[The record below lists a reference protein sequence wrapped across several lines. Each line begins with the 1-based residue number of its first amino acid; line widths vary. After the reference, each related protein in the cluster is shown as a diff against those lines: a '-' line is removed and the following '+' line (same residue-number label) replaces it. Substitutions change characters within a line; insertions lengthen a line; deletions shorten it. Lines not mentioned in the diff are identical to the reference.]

1 MKRSVWVMIAGM
13 LVPLAVQAA
22 DVPSSIAQNTP
33 PAIDAASYVL
43 MDYTTGQVLAQA
55 NADQRRNPASL
66 TKLMTGL
73 VIDHALDQHKIG
85 LDDVVTVG
93 NDAWAQGNPVFKGS
107 SLMFLKPGDR
117 VTVRDLSR
125 GIIIDSGNDAC
136 VAMAD
141 YVAGSQA
148 AFVKLM
154 NEKSAQLGLQNT
166 HFETVHGLDAPGQF
180 TTAGDL
186 AVISRA
192 IIMSEPAEYHMY
204 SEKSLTW
211 NGITQQNRNGLLWDK
226 NLRTEIQPFNNPEE
240 LLQQLPTLPTREY
253 SIASIPSQQVLRL
266 VVRQQRDENGQ
277 LGLGSGWLTEFASLK
292 QSIALRIRTN
302 ESFHL
307 IDDNRPIIC
316 IGNGTG
322 IAGLMSLLQQR
333 NRQDYSANWLIFG
346 ERQREHD
353 FFYQETIEA
362 WKNMGTLQR
371 VDLAFSRDQ
380 AQRIYVQD
388 VMREQA
394 DELIS
399 WIDQGAVIYVC
410 GSMDGMGSGVD
421 QALIDILGEEKV
433 DALRQA
439 GRYRRDVY

>member
-1 MKRSVWVMIAGM
+1 MKRSV
-13 LVPLAVQAA
+13 LVVISGVLLPLAVQAA
-22 DVPSSIAQNTP
+22 DAPQSFPLNTP

-93 NDAWAQGNPVFKGS
+93 KDAWAQGNPVFKGS

-226 NLRTEIQPFNNPEE
+226 NLRVDGLKTGHTESAGFNIIASATEGDRRLIAVVMGGKSSKGREE
-240 LLQQLPTLPTREY
+240 QARKLLTWGLRDFATVHLFNAGQSLGQEKVWYGDRHEVAVGSAQDQYFSLPKSEAAKLKAQYVINTPRLDAPLAQGQAIGEIRISDNGKVLKTLP
-253 SIASIPSQQVLRL
+253 L
-266 VVRQQRDENGQ
+266 V
-277 LGLGSGWLTEFASLK
+277 
-292 QSIALRIRTN
+292 ALQPVN
-302 ESFHL
+302 Q
-307 IDDNRPIIC
+307 
-316 IGNGTG
+316 GG
-322 IAGLMSLLQQR
+322 M
-333 NRQDYSANWLIFG
+333 
-346 ERQREHD
+346 
-353 FFYQETIEA
+353 
-362 WKNMGTLQR
+362 
-371 VDLAFSRDQ
+371 FSRLMD
-380 AQRIYVQD
+380 YVK
-388 VMREQA
+388 
-394 DELIS
+394 LKI
-399 WIDQGAVIYVC
+399 
-410 GSMDGMGSGVD
+410 
-421 QALIDILGEEKV
+421 
-433 DALRQA
+433 
-439 GRYRRDVY
+439 

>member
-1 MKRSVWVMIAGM
+1 MKHLTLTVIAGI
-13 LVPLAVQAA
+13 LLPLTAQAA
-22 DVPSSIAQNTP
+22 DAPLNFPLNTP

-43 MDYTTGQVLAQA
+43 MDYTTGQVLAEA
-55 NADQRRNPASL
+55 NANERRNPASL

-93 NDAWAQGNPVFKGS
+93 KDAWAAGNPVFKGS
-107 SLMFLKPGDR
+107 SLMFLKPGDS

-154 NEKSAQLGLQNT
+154 NEKSTQLGLQNT

-226 NLRTEIQPFNNPEE
+226 KLQVDGLKTGHTESAGFNIIASATEGDRRLIAVVMGGKSSKGREEQARKLLTWGLRDFATVHLFSAGQRLGQEKVWYGDHHEVAVGSAQDQYISLPKTEADKLKAQYVVTAPRLDAPLEQGQPVGEIRISDNGKV
-240 LLQQLPTLPTREY
+240 LKTLP
-253 SIASIPSQQVLRL
+253 L
-266 VVRQQRDENGQ
+266 VVLQPV
-277 LGLGSGWLTEFASLK
+277 K
-292 QSIALRIRTN
+292 Q
-302 ESFHL
+302 
-307 IDDNRPIIC
+307 
-316 IGNGTG
+316 GG
-322 IAGLMSLLQQR
+322 
-333 NRQDYSANWLIFG
+333 
-346 ERQREHD
+346 
-353 FFYQETIEA
+353 
-362 WKNMGTLQR
+362 
-371 VDLAFSRDQ
+371 VFSR
-380 AQRIYVQD
+380 
-388 VMREQA
+388 
-394 DELIS
+394 L
-399 WIDQGAVIYVC
+399 
-410 GSMDGMGSGVD
+410 MDTVK
-421 QALIDILGEEKV
+421 LKF
-433 DALRQA
+433 
-439 GRYRRDVY
+439 

>member
-1 MKRSVWVMIAGM
+1 MKHLTLAVITGI
-13 LVPLAVQAA
+13 LLPLAAQATDA
-22 DVPSSIAQNTP
+22 PLNFPLNTP
-33 PAIDAASYVL
+33 PAIDTASYVL
-43 MDYTTGQVLAQA
+43 MDYTTGQVLAEA
-55 NADQRRNPASL
+55 NADERRNPASL

-93 NDAWAQGNPVFKGS
+93 KDAWAAGNPVFKGS

-154 NEKSAQLGLQNT
+154 NEKSTQLGLQNT

-226 NLRTEIQPFNNPEE
+226 ALQVDGLKTGHTESAGFNIIASATEGDRRLIAVVMGGKSAKGREEQARKLLTWGLRDFATVHLFSAGQRLGQEKVWYGDRHEVAVGSAQDQYISLPKTEANKLKAQYVVTATRLDAPLEQGQPVGEIRISDNGNLLKTLP
-240 LLQQLPTLPTREY
+240 LVALQQ
-253 SIASIPSQQVLRL
+253 I
-266 VVRQQRDENGQ
+266 
-277 LGLGSGWLTEFASLK
+277 K
-292 QSIALRIRTN
+292 Q
-302 ESFHL
+302 
-307 IDDNRPIIC
+307 
-316 IGNGTG
+316 GG
-322 IAGLMSLLQQR
+322 M
-333 NRQDYSANWLIFG
+333 
-346 ERQREHD
+346 
-353 FFYQETIEA
+353 
-362 WKNMGTLQR
+362 
-371 VDLAFSRDQ
+371 FSRLMD
-380 AQRIYVQD
+380 
-388 VMREQA
+388 
-394 DELIS
+394 
-399 WIDQGAVIYVC
+399 AVKLKI
-410 GSMDGMGSGVD
+410 
-421 QALIDILGEEKV
+421 
-433 DALRQA
+433 
-439 GRYRRDVY
+439 

>member
-1 MKRSVWVMIAGM
+1 MKRSVLAVITGV
-13 LVPLAVQAA
+13 LLPLAVQAA
-22 DVPSSIAQNTP
+22 DAPLNFPLNTP

-43 MDYTTGQVLAQA
+43 MDYTTGQVLAQE

-93 NDAWAQGNPVFKGS
+93 KDAWAQGNPVFKGS

-226 NLRTEIQPFNNPEE
+226 NLRVDGLKTGHTESAGFNIIASATEGDRRLIAVVMGGKSPKGREE
-240 LLQQLPTLPTREY
+240 QARKLLTWGLRDFVTLHLFSAGQSLGQEKVWYGDRHEVAVGSRQDQYLSLPKSEADKLKAQYVINTPRLDAPLTQGQSVGEIRISDNGKVLKTLP
-253 SIASIPSQQVLRL
+253 L
-266 VVRQQRDENGQ
+266 VV
-277 LGLGSGWLTEFASLK
+277 
-292 QSIALRIRTN
+292 
-302 ESFHL
+302 
-307 IDDNRPIIC
+307 
-316 IGNGTG
+316 
-322 IAGLMSLLQQR
+322 LQPVNQ
-333 NRQDYSANWLIFG
+333 G
-346 ERQREHD
+346 G
-353 FFYQETIEA
+353 
-362 WKNMGTLQR
+362 M
-371 VDLAFSRDQ
+371 FSRLMD
-380 AQRIYVQD
+380 YVK
-388 VMREQA
+388 
-394 DELIS
+394 LKI
-399 WIDQGAVIYVC
+399 
-410 GSMDGMGSGVD
+410 
-421 QALIDILGEEKV
+421 
-433 DALRQA
+433 
-439 GRYRRDVY
+439 

>member
-1 MKRSVWVMIAGM
+1 MKRSVWVMVAGM
-13 LVPLAVQAA
+13 LVPLAAQAA
-22 DVPSSIAQNTP
+22 DVPFSIPQNTP

-93 NDAWAQGNPVFKGS
+93 KDAWAQGNPVFKGS

-186 AVISRA
+186 AVISHA

-226 NLRTEIQPFNNPEE
+226 NLHVDGLKTGHTASAGFNIIASATEGDRRLIAVVMGGKSSKGREE
-240 LLQQLPTLPTREY
+240 QARKLLTWGLRDFTNVHLFSAGQNLGQEKVWYGDRHEVAVGSAKEEYLSLPKSEADKLKAQYVVSASRLDAPLTQGQTIGEIRISDNGKLLKTLPLV
-253 SIASIPSQQVLRL
+253 ALQPVQQ
-266 VVRQQRDENGQ
+266 G
-277 LGLGSGWLTEFASLK
+277 G
-292 QSIALRIRTN
+292 
-302 ESFHL
+302 
-307 IDDNRPIIC
+307 
-316 IGNGTG
+316 
-322 IAGLMSLLQQR
+322 
-333 NRQDYSANWLIFG
+333 
-346 ERQREHD
+346 
-353 FFYQETIEA
+353 
-362 WKNMGTLQR
+362 
-371 VDLAFSRDQ
+371 AFSR
-380 AQRIYVQD
+380 
-388 VMREQA
+388 
-394 DELIS
+394 L
-399 WIDQGAVIYVC
+399 
-410 GSMDGMGSGVD
+410 MDFIK
-421 QALIDILGEEKV
+421 LKI
-433 DALRQA
+433 
-439 GRYRRDVY
+439 

>member
-1 MKRSVWVMIAGM
+1 MKRSV
-13 LVPLAVQAA
+13 LVVITGVLLPLAVQAA
-22 DVPSSIAQNTP
+22 DAPQSFPLNTP

-73 VIDHALDQHKIG
+73 VIDHAFDQHKIG
-85 LDDVVTVG
+85 LDDVVAVG
-93 NDAWAQGNPVFKGS
+93 KDAWAQGNPVFKGS

-226 NLRTEIQPFNNPEE
+226 NLRVDGLKTGHTESAGFNIIASATEGDRRLIAVVMGGKSPKGREE
-240 LLQQLPTLPTREY
+240 QARKLLTWGLRDFDTVHLFSAGQNLGQEKVWYGDRHEVTVGSAQDQYFSLPKSEAAKLKAQYVINTPRLDAPLAQGQAIGEIRISDNGKVLKTLP
-253 SIASIPSQQVLRL
+253 L
-266 VVRQQRDENGQ
+266 V
-277 LGLGSGWLTEFASLK
+277 
-292 QSIALRIRTN
+292 ALQPVN
-302 ESFHL
+302 Q
-307 IDDNRPIIC
+307 
-316 IGNGTG
+316 GG
-322 IAGLMSLLQQR
+322 M
-333 NRQDYSANWLIFG
+333 
-346 ERQREHD
+346 
-353 FFYQETIEA
+353 
-362 WKNMGTLQR
+362 
-371 VDLAFSRDQ
+371 FSRLMD
-380 AQRIYVQD
+380 YVK
-388 VMREQA
+388 
-394 DELIS
+394 LKI
-399 WIDQGAVIYVC
+399 
-410 GSMDGMGSGVD
+410 
-421 QALIDILGEEKV
+421 
-433 DALRQA
+433 
-439 GRYRRDVY
+439 

>member
-1 MKRSVWVMIAGM
+1 MKRSV
-13 LVPLAVQAA
+13 LVVITGVLLPLAVQAA
-22 DVPSSIAQNTP
+22 DAPQSIPLNTP

-73 VIDHALDQHKIG
+73 VIDHAFDQHKIG
-85 LDDVVTVG
+85 LDDVVAVG
-93 NDAWAQGNPVFKGS
+93 KDAWAQGNPVFKGS

-226 NLRTEIQPFNNPEE
+226 NLRVDGLKTGHTESAGFNIIASATEGDRRLIAVVMGGKSPKGREE
-240 LLQQLPTLPTREY
+240 QARKLLTWGLRDFDTVHLFSAGQNLGQEKVWYGDRHEVTVGSAQDQYLSLPKSEAAKLKAQYVINTPRLDAPLAQGQAIGEIRISDNGKVLKTLP
-253 SIASIPSQQVLRL
+253 L
-266 VVRQQRDENGQ
+266 V
-277 LGLGSGWLTEFASLK
+277 
-292 QSIALRIRTN
+292 ALQPVN
-302 ESFHL
+302 Q
-307 IDDNRPIIC
+307 
-316 IGNGTG
+316 GG
-322 IAGLMSLLQQR
+322 M
-333 NRQDYSANWLIFG
+333 
-346 ERQREHD
+346 
-353 FFYQETIEA
+353 
-362 WKNMGTLQR
+362 
-371 VDLAFSRDQ
+371 FSRLMD
-380 AQRIYVQD
+380 YVK
-388 VMREQA
+388 
-394 DELIS
+394 LKI
-399 WIDQGAVIYVC
+399 
-410 GSMDGMGSGVD
+410 
-421 QALIDILGEEKV
+421 
-433 DALRQA
+433 
-439 GRYRRDVY
+439 

>member
-1 MKRSVWVMIAGM
+1 MKR
-13 LVPLAVQAA
+13 LVLVVITGVLLPLAVQAA
-22 DVPSSIAQNTP
+22 DAPQSFPLNTP

-85 LDDVVTVG
+85 LDDVVAVG
-93 NDAWAQGNPVFKGS
+93 KDAWAQGNPVFKGS

-226 NLRTEIQPFNNPEE
+226 NLRVDGLKTGHTESAGFNIIASATEGDRRLIAVVMGGKSPKGREE
-240 LLQQLPTLPTREY
+240 QARKLLTWGLRDFDTVHLFSAGQNLGQEKVWYGDRHEVTVGSAQDQYFSLPKSEAAKLKAQYVINTPRLDAPLAQGQAIGEIRISDNGKVLKTLP
-253 SIASIPSQQVLRL
+253 L
-266 VVRQQRDENGQ
+266 V
-277 LGLGSGWLTEFASLK
+277 
-292 QSIALRIRTN
+292 ALQPVN
-302 ESFHL
+302 Q
-307 IDDNRPIIC
+307 
-316 IGNGTG
+316 GG
-322 IAGLMSLLQQR
+322 M
-333 NRQDYSANWLIFG
+333 
-346 ERQREHD
+346 
-353 FFYQETIEA
+353 
-362 WKNMGTLQR
+362 
-371 VDLAFSRDQ
+371 FSRLMD
-380 AQRIYVQD
+380 YVK
-388 VMREQA
+388 
-394 DELIS
+394 LKI
-399 WIDQGAVIYVC
+399 
-410 GSMDGMGSGVD
+410 
-421 QALIDILGEEKV
+421 
-433 DALRQA
+433 
-439 GRYRRDVY
+439 

>member
-1 MKRSVWVMIAGM
+1 M
-13 LVPLAVQAA
+13 LLPLAAQAA
-22 DVPSSIAQNTP
+22 EAPFSFPLNTA

-186 AVISRA
+186 ALISRA

-226 NLRTEIQPFNNPEE
+226 NLHVDGLKTGHTASAGFNIIASATEGDRRLIAVVMGGKSSKGREE
-240 LLQQLPTLPTREY
+240 QARKLLTWGLHDFTTVHLFSAGQKLGQEKVWYGDRHEVAVGSAQDQSLSLPKSEADKLKAQYVVNVSRLDAPLAQGQRVGEIRISDNGKLLKTLP
-253 SIASIPSQQVLRL
+253 L
-266 VVRQQRDENGQ
+266 VVLQPIQQG
-277 LGLGSGWLTEFASLK
+277 G
-292 QSIALRIRTN
+292 
-302 ESFHL
+302 
-307 IDDNRPIIC
+307 
-316 IGNGTG
+316 
-322 IAGLMSLLQQR
+322 M
-333 NRQDYSANWLIFG
+333 
-346 ERQREHD
+346 
-353 FFYQETIEA
+353 
-362 WKNMGTLQR
+362 
-371 VDLAFSRDQ
+371 FSRLMD
-380 AQRIYVQD
+380 YVK
-388 VMREQA
+388 
-394 DELIS
+394 LKI
-399 WIDQGAVIYVC
+399 
-410 GSMDGMGSGVD
+410 
-421 QALIDILGEEKV
+421 
-433 DALRQA
+433 
-439 GRYRRDVY
+439 

>member
-1 MKRSVWVMIAGM
+1 VKRSVSVVIGGI
-13 LVPLAVQAA
+13 LLPLAAQAA
-22 DVPSSIAQNTP
+22 GTTPHFPTMTP

-43 MDYTTGQVLAQA
+43 MDYTTGQVLAA
-55 NADQRRNPASL
+55 GNADERRNPASL

-93 NDAWAQGNPVFKGS
+93 KDAWAQGNPVFKGS

-148 AFVKLM
+148 NFVKLM

-186 AVISRA
+186 AVIARA

-226 NLRTEIQPFNNPEE
+226 
-240 LLQQLPTLPTREY
+240 TLHVDGLKTGHTASGGKSAKGRE
-253 SIASIPSQQVLRL
+253 
-266 VVRQQRDENGQ
+266 
-277 LGLGSGWLTEFASLK
+277 
-292 QSIALRIRTN
+292 
-302 ESFHL
+302 
-307 IDDNRPIIC
+307 
-316 IGNGTG
+316 
-322 IAGLMSLLQQR
+322 
-333 NRQDYSANWLIFG
+333 
-346 ERQREHD
+346 
-353 FFYQETIEA
+353 
-362 WKNMGTLQR
+362 
-371 VDLAFSRDQ
+371 
-380 AQRIYVQD
+380 
-388 VMREQA
+388 EQA
-394 DELIS
+394 RKLLTWGLRDFTTVHLFS
-399 WIDQGAVIYVC
+399 AGQ
-410 GSMDGMGSGVD
+410 S
-421 QALIDILGEEKV
+421 LGEEPVWYGEDHRLPVGSAQNQSLSLPKNEADKLKAQYV
-433 DALRQA
+433 ITAARLEAPIGKGQTVGEIRISDNGQVVKTLPLVALQA
-439 GRYRRDVY
+439 VPQGGVFSRLADYVKLKL

>member
-1 MKRSVWVMIAGM
+1 LPAGPEEQQLKRSVLAVITGI
-13 LVPLAVQAA
+13 LLPLAVQAA
-22 DVPSSIAQNTP
+22 DAPLNFPLNTP

-43 MDYTTGQVLAQA
+43 MDYTTGQVLAQE

-93 NDAWAQGNPVFKGS
+93 KDAWAQGNPVFKGS

-226 NLRTEIQPFNNPEE
+226 NLRVDGLKTGHTESAGFNI
-240 LLQQLPTLPTREY
+240 
-253 SIASIPSQQVLRL
+253 IASATEGDRRLIAVVMGGKSPKGREEQARKLLTWGLRDFVTL
-266 VVRQQRDENGQ
+266 HLFSAGQ
-277 LGLGSGWLTEFASLK
+277 SLGQEKVWYGDRHEVAVG
-292 QSIALRIRTN
+292 
-302 ESFHL
+302 
-307 IDDNRPIIC
+307 
-316 IGNGTG
+316 
-322 IAGLMSLLQQR
+322 
-333 NRQDYSANWLIFG
+333 NRQDQYLSLPKSEAGKLKAQYVINTPRLDAPLTQGQSVG
-346 ERQREHD
+346 EIRISD
-353 FFYQETIEA
+353 NG
-362 WKNMGTLQR
+362 KVLKTLPLVVLQP
-371 VDLAFSRDQ
+371 VNQGGMFSRLMD
-380 AQRIYVQD
+380 YVK
-388 VMREQA
+388 
-394 DELIS
+394 LKI
-399 WIDQGAVIYVC
+399 
-410 GSMDGMGSGVD
+410 
-421 QALIDILGEEKV
+421 
-433 DALRQA
+433 
-439 GRYRRDVY
+439 

>member
-1 MKRSVWVMIAGM
+1 MKRSVLSVITGI
-13 LVPLAVQAA
+13 LLPLAAQAA
-22 DVPSSIAQNTP
+22 DAPLSFPLNTP

-43 MDYTTGQVLAQA
+43 MDYTTGQVLAEN
-55 NADQRRNPASL
+55 NADERRNPASL

-93 NDAWAQGNPVFKGS
+93 KDAWAQGNPVFKGS

-154 NEKSAQLGLQNT
+154 NEKSTQLGLQNT

-204 SEKSLTW
+204 SEKSLSW

-226 NLRTEIQPFNNPEE
+226 NLRVDGLKTGHTESAGFNIIASATEGDRRLIAVVMGGKSAKGREDQARKLLTWGLRDFATVHLFSAGQTLGQEKVWYGDRHLVPVGSEQDQYLSLPKREADKLKAQYVITPSRLDAPLTKGQPIGEIRISDNGN
-240 LLQQLPTLPTREY
+240 LLKTLP
-253 SIASIPSQQVLRL
+253 L
-266 VVRQQRDENGQ
+266 VALQPVNNG
-277 LGLGSGWLTEFASLK
+277 G
-292 QSIALRIRTN
+292 
-302 ESFHL
+302 
-307 IDDNRPIIC
+307 
-316 IGNGTG
+316 
-322 IAGLMSLLQQR
+322 M
-333 NRQDYSANWLIFG
+333 
-346 ERQREHD
+346 
-353 FFYQETIEA
+353 
-362 WKNMGTLQR
+362 
-371 VDLAFSRDQ
+371 FSRLMD
-380 AQRIYVQD
+380 YVK
-388 VMREQA
+388 
-394 DELIS
+394 LK
-399 WIDQGAVIYVC
+399 
-410 GSMDGMGSGVD
+410 
-421 QALIDILGEEKV
+421 L
-433 DALRQA
+433 
-439 GRYRRDVY
+439 

>member
-1 MKRSVWVMIAGM
+1 MKRSVLAVITGI
-13 LVPLAVQAA
+13 LLPLAVQAA
-22 DVPSSIAQNTP
+22 DAPLNFPLNTP

-43 MDYTTGQVLAQA
+43 MDYTTGQVLAQE

-93 NDAWAQGNPVFKGS
+93 KDAWAQGNPVFKGS

-226 NLRTEIQPFNNPEE
+226 NLRVDGLKTGHTESAGFNIIASATEGDRRLIAVVMGGKSPKGREE
-240 LLQQLPTLPTREY
+240 QARKLLTWGLRDFVTLHLFSAGQSLGQEKVWYGDRHEVAVGSQQDQYLSLPKSEAGKLKAQYVINTPRLDAPLTQGQSVGEIRISDNGKVLKTLP
-253 SIASIPSQQVLRL
+253 L
-266 VVRQQRDENGQ
+266 VV
-277 LGLGSGWLTEFASLK
+277 
-292 QSIALRIRTN
+292 
-302 ESFHL
+302 
-307 IDDNRPIIC
+307 
-316 IGNGTG
+316 
-322 IAGLMSLLQQR
+322 LQPVNQ
-333 NRQDYSANWLIFG
+333 G
-346 ERQREHD
+346 G
-353 FFYQETIEA
+353 
-362 WKNMGTLQR
+362 M
-371 VDLAFSRDQ
+371 FSRLMD
-380 AQRIYVQD
+380 YVK
-388 VMREQA
+388 
-394 DELIS
+394 LKI
-399 WIDQGAVIYVC
+399 
-410 GSMDGMGSGVD
+410 
-421 QALIDILGEEKV
+421 
-433 DALRQA
+433 
-439 GRYRRDVY
+439 

>member
-1 MKRSVWVMIAGM
+1 MKHLTLAVITGI
-13 LVPLAVQAA
+13 LLPLAAQATDA
-22 DVPSSIAQNTP
+22 PLNFPLNTP

-43 MDYTTGQVLAQA
+43 MDYTTGQVLAEA
-55 NADQRRNPASL
+55 NADERRNPASL

-93 NDAWAQGNPVFKGS
+93 KDAWAAGNPVFKGS

-154 NEKSAQLGLQNT
+154 NEKSTQLGLQNT

-226 NLRTEIQPFNNPEE
+226 ALQVDGLKTGHTESAGFNIIASATEGDRRLIAVVMGGKSAKGREEQARKLLTWGLRDFATVHLFSAGQRLGQEKVWYGDRHEVAVGSAQDQYISLPKTEANKLKAQYVVTATRLDAPLEPGQPVGEIRISDNGNLLKTLP
-240 LLQQLPTLPTREY
+240 LVALQQ
-253 SIASIPSQQVLRL
+253 I
-266 VVRQQRDENGQ
+266 
-277 LGLGSGWLTEFASLK
+277 K
-292 QSIALRIRTN
+292 Q
-302 ESFHL
+302 
-307 IDDNRPIIC
+307 
-316 IGNGTG
+316 GG
-322 IAGLMSLLQQR
+322 M
-333 NRQDYSANWLIFG
+333 
-346 ERQREHD
+346 
-353 FFYQETIEA
+353 
-362 WKNMGTLQR
+362 
-371 VDLAFSRDQ
+371 FSRLMD
-380 AQRIYVQD
+380 
-388 VMREQA
+388 
-394 DELIS
+394 
-399 WIDQGAVIYVC
+399 AVKLKI
-410 GSMDGMGSGVD
+410 
-421 QALIDILGEEKV
+421 
-433 DALRQA
+433 
-439 GRYRRDVY
+439 

>member
-1 MKRSVWVMIAGM
+1 MKRSV
-13 LVPLAVQAA
+13 LVVITGVLLPLAVQAA
-22 DVPSSIAQNTP
+22 DAPQSFPLNTP

-85 LDDVVTVG
+85 LDDVVAVG
-93 NDAWAQGNPVFKGS
+93 KDAWAQGNPVFKGS

-226 NLRTEIQPFNNPEE
+226 NLRVDGLKTGHTESAGFNIIASATEGDRRLIAVVMGGKSPKGREE
-240 LLQQLPTLPTREY
+240 QARKLLTWGLRDFDTVHLFSAGQNLGQEKVWYGDRHEVTVGSAQDQYFSLPKSEAAKLKAQYVINTPRLNAPLAQGQAIGEIRISDNGKVLKTLP
-253 SIASIPSQQVLRL
+253 L
-266 VVRQQRDENGQ
+266 V
-277 LGLGSGWLTEFASLK
+277 
-292 QSIALRIRTN
+292 ALQPVN
-302 ESFHL
+302 Q
-307 IDDNRPIIC
+307 
-316 IGNGTG
+316 GG
-322 IAGLMSLLQQR
+322 M
-333 NRQDYSANWLIFG
+333 
-346 ERQREHD
+346 
-353 FFYQETIEA
+353 
-362 WKNMGTLQR
+362 
-371 VDLAFSRDQ
+371 FSRLMD
-380 AQRIYVQD
+380 YVK
-388 VMREQA
+388 
-394 DELIS
+394 LKI
-399 WIDQGAVIYVC
+399 
-410 GSMDGMGSGVD
+410 
-421 QALIDILGEEKV
+421 
-433 DALRQA
+433 
-439 GRYRRDVY
+439 

>member
-1 MKRSVWVMIAGM
+1 MKRSV
-13 LVPLAVQAA
+13 LVVITGVLLPLAVQAA
-22 DVPSSIAQNTP
+22 DAPQSFPLNTP

-85 LDDVVTVG
+85 LDDVVAVG
-93 NDAWAQGNPVFKGS
+93 KDAWAQGNPVFKGS

-154 NEKSAQLGLQNT
+154 NGKSAQLGLQNT

-226 NLRTEIQPFNNPEE
+226 NLRVDGLKTGHTESAGFNIIASATEGDRRLIAVVMGGKSPKGREE
-240 LLQQLPTLPTREY
+240 QARKLLTWGLRDFDTVHLFSAGQNLGQEKVWYGDRHEVTVGSAQDQYFSLPKSEAAKLKAQYVINTPRLNAPLAQGQAIGEIRISDNGKVLKTLP
-253 SIASIPSQQVLRL
+253 L
-266 VVRQQRDENGQ
+266 V
-277 LGLGSGWLTEFASLK
+277 
-292 QSIALRIRTN
+292 ALQPVN
-302 ESFHL
+302 Q
-307 IDDNRPIIC
+307 
-316 IGNGTG
+316 GG
-322 IAGLMSLLQQR
+322 M
-333 NRQDYSANWLIFG
+333 
-346 ERQREHD
+346 
-353 FFYQETIEA
+353 
-362 WKNMGTLQR
+362 
-371 VDLAFSRDQ
+371 FSRLMD
-380 AQRIYVQD
+380 YVK
-388 VMREQA
+388 
-394 DELIS
+394 LKI
-399 WIDQGAVIYVC
+399 
-410 GSMDGMGSGVD
+410 
-421 QALIDILGEEKV
+421 
-433 DALRQA
+433 
-439 GRYRRDVY
+439 